1 MSKSNLPKDG
11 WLALLDIEA
20 VANLDDKLG
29 ECEFLF
35 RLMTAELDRDKFRWL
50 TSAFLNA
57 AYSFFES
64 SALMAFLRFTDA
76 NGEPRPDYQA
86 LEVLG
91 TYVKVARGGRKRDF
105 VKTTP
110 LHPLTAQLYEFRRK
124 STVSVWAWHIDLIA
138 RFADHRGH
146 GELDDDDLHSGGGPM
161 GPLGA
166 HDHRCKIDSAV
177 DQAHWPGLV
186 LSQRCAIDEAA
197 TPGFGC
203 SAGSAAG

>member
-1 MSKSNLPKDG
+1 MSKPNLPEDD

-20 VANLDDKLG
+20 VPNLDDKLG

-64 SALMAFLRFTDA
+64 SALIAFVRFTDE
-76 NGEPRPDYQA
+76 NGEPSPDHHA

-91 TYVKVARGGRKRDF
+91 RYVKVERGGRKRDF

-110 LHPLTAQLYEFRRK
+110 LHPLTAQLYEFRKK
-124 STVSVWAWHIDLIA
+124 STHHYSLSVMITGPSLPDDFHFGSTRGQGVPVMGLCGEVMTLIRCVQREID
-138 RFADHRGH
+138 R
-146 GELDDDDLHSGGGPM
+146 
-161 GPLGA
+161 
-166 HDHRCKIDSAV
+166 
-177 DQAHWPGLV
+177 
-186 LSQRCAIDEAA
+186 
-197 TPGFGC
+197 
-203 SAGSAAG
+203 